1 MNMTYMK
8 RCPTHFITVP
18 PNLMQDHFPIY
29 NLKPLYDM
37 I

>member
-8 RCPTHFITVP
+8 RRLTHFITV